1 MDDAGVFMASGDE
14 RKLAIIKK
22 DNDLINAKYRLGIH
36 EQRLLFA
43 VLGVIRTDDK
53 AFNKYTIDLR
63 ELAELHG
70 ITASNDLYK
79 QLHQAAEELLRTVVD
94 LSIGKRVRKTTWLN
108 YVEYVPNEAQLKVTI
123 NDDLKPYLLQL
134 KANFTQYQFAAVAN
148 FRNSYSIRFYELLKM
163 RQNMGK
169 GGQFYIEY
177 TLVELKKLLGIPSNE
192 YKQATDLRARVITPS
207 LAEIDTQTDLNI
219 VQVDYIKKGRAIHS
233 IKIYAEPKKQRILAI
248 QDPEAL
254 STTTTSK
261 DTLEPRPKAVQALI
275 DFGFSE
281 SEARAL
287 VRTHK
292 GEKVTQALAYVAHK
306 RTERELKDPCA
317 YLRTVIKGD
326 AGEKWTKAQQEAKEQ
341 SQKQIFDLQKQEA
354 EELKRIEKERKEL
367 TRLIDIFKQLDE
379 LDQEVILDEIELGLK
394 GIVLARFKSER
405 GAFEAGGNDT
415 GIFRL
420 HAEAFKAVLTSHGY
434 IS

>member
-53 AFNKYTIDLR
+53 VFNKYTLDLR
-63 ELAELHG
+63 EIAELHG
-70 ITASNDLYK
+70 LTTNNDLYK

-94 LSIGKRVRKTTWLN
+94 LSIGKTVRKTTWLN
-108 YVEYVPNEAQLKVTI
+108 YIEYVPNEAQLKVTI

-148 FRNSYSIRFYELLKM
+148 FKNSYSIRFYELLKM

-177 TLVELKKLLGIPSNE
+177 ALVELKKLLGIPKDE
-192 YKQATDLRARVITPS
+192 YKKFDHLKTRIIEPS
-207 LAEIDTQTDLNI
+207 IKEIDTQTDLNI

-233 IKIYAEPKKQRILAI
+233 IKITAEPKKQRILAI
-248 QDPEAL
+248 QDPEDT
-254 STTTTSK
+254 SRDSTSK
-261 DTLEPRPKAVQALI
+261 PPAEKLPQAVQALL

-287 VRTHK
+287 VKMHK
-292 GEKVTQALAYVAHK
+292 GEKALQSLAYVNEK
-306 RTERELKDPCA
+306 RKERELKDPCA
-317 YLRTVIKGD
+317 YLRTVLKGD
-326 AGEKWTKAQQEAKEQ
+326 AGEKWANA
-341 SQKQIFDLQKQEA
+341 QKQAQENSQQQIFEQQKQEA
-354 EELKRIEKERKEL
+354 EDLKKAKREQQELEKIIALFEK
-367 TRLIDIFKQLDE
+367 LDDDE
-379 LDQEVILDEIELGLK
+379 QEIILDEIELGLK
-394 GIVLARFKSER
+394 GLVQARFKAER
-405 GAFEAGGNDT
+405 GAFSKGDKT
-415 GIFRL
+415 IYRL
-420 HAEAFKAVLTSHGY
+420 HTEHFRTILTAHRY
-434 IS
+434 L

>member
-1 MDDAGVFMASGDE
+1 MGNEGVFMASTKE
-14 RKLAIIKK
+14 KELEIIKK
-22 DNDLINAKYRLGIH
+22 DNRLVEANYKITTN
-36 EQRLLFA
+36 QWRVIISLL
-43 VLGVIRTDDK
+43 GKIRTDDQD
-53 AFNKYTIDLR
+53 FEDYTVNLA
-63 ELAELHG
+63 ELAELFG
-70 ITASNDLYK
+70 ATKSRSFYAEV
-79 QLHQAAEELLRTVVD
+79 QQATKELMDTTID
-94 LSIGKRVRKTTWLN
+94 ISIGKRRRFTHFLSF
-108 YVEYVPNEAQLKVTI
+108 VEYIEGEASMLVRFDKA
-123 NDDLKPYLLQL
+123 LKPYLLNL
-134 KANFTQYQFAAVAN
+134 KSSFTTYELAAVVN
-148 FRNSYSIRFYELLKM
+148 FKTSYSIRFYEFLKM

-177 TLVELKKLLGIPSNE
+177 TILELKEKLGITLDQ
-192 YKQATDLRARVITPS
+192 YQYTKDFRMRVIEPA
-207 LAEIDTQTDLNI
+207 LKEIKDYSDLQIIQT
-219 VQVDYIKKGRAIHS
+219 DYIKKGRAIHS
-233 IKIYAEPKKQRILAI
+233 VKIYAEPKKQRMIAI
-248 QDPEAL
+248 QDPEAP
-254 STTTTSK
+254 STTPTSK

-287 VRTHK
+287 VRTNK

-326 AGEKWTKAQQEAKEQ
+326 AGEKWAKAQQEAKEQ

-367 TRLIDIFKQLDE
+367 ARLIEVFKQLDE

-420 HAEAFKAVLTSHGY
+420 HAETFKAVLTSHGY